1 MATSHFGRVAAL
13 FALGAAWATGVAA
26 QEQPRRT
33 RIALGPQLVP
43 RYPGSDE
50 VVVRPFIDF
59 SRARGD
65 APFRFEAADESSG
78 FPVFSASGFSVGP
91 AVGFEGSRR
100 TREVPGVPK
109 VGFTVEAGG
118 FVQYQFT
125 APVRARVE
133 LRQGLGGHKGLIGM
147 AGLDYVARNGDDWL
161 FAIGPRV
168 SYSGGKYQ
176 RAYFGVPERSV
187 ASSGLPAFRPSG
199 GIHAIGAN
207 ASYLMQFSPRWGIYA
222 YGKYDR
228 LVNDAG
234 DSPVVARYGSRDQW
248 SGGLALT
255 YTFFGR
261 RKDQ

>member
-1 MATSHFGRVAAL
+1 
-13 FALGAAWATGVAA
+13 
-26 QEQPRRT
+26 
-33 RIALGPQLVP
+33 
-43 RYPGSDE
+43 
-50 VVVRPFIDF
+50 
-59 SRARGD
+59 
-65 APFRFEAADESSG
+65 
-78 FPVFSASGFSVGP
+78 
-91 AVGFEGSRR
+91 
-100 TREVPGVPK
+100 
-109 VGFTVEAGG
+109 
-118 FVQYQFT
+118 
-125 APVRARVE
+125 
-133 LRQGLGGHKGLIGM
+133 M
-147 AGLDYVARNGDDWL
+147 AGLDYVARDGDDWL

-187 ASSGLPAFRPSG
+187 ASSGLPAFRASG

>member
-1 MATSHFGRVAAL
+1 MALSLFGRSAAL
-13 FALGAAWATGVAA
+13 FALGAAWATSAAA
-26 QEQPRRT
+26 QEEPRRT

-43 RYPGSDE
+43 RYPGADHL
-50 VVVRPFIDF
+50 VVRPFIDF

-65 APFRFEAADESSG
+65 TPFQFEASDESSG
-78 FPVFSASGFSVGP
+78 FPVFSANGFSIGP
-91 AVGFEGSRR
+91 AIGFEGSRR

-118 FVQYQFT
+118 FLQYQLA

-133 LRQGLGGHKGLIGM
+133 LRQGIGGHKGLIGM
-147 AGLDYVARNGDDWL
+147 AGVDYVARDRDDWL

-168 SYSGGKYQ
+168 TYSSGKYQ
-176 RAYFGVPERSV
+176 RAYFGVPEASV
-187 ASSGLPAFRPSG
+187 VGSGLAAFRPSG

-207 ASYLMQFSPRWGIYA
+207 ASYLMQFSPKWGMYA

-228 LVNDAG
+228 LVRDAD

-248 SGGLALT
+248 SAGLAIT
-255 YTFFGR
+255 YTIFGR
-261 RKDQ
+261 RKD